1 MIVVMP
7 SGYGWPRVLEA
18 GWGKQPE
25 EDRVRNRD
33 NFAAI
38 LRDEIIPRIEK
49 QYPVW
54 KDGAHR
60 AIAGLSMGGGE
71 SLYVGLNH
79 PGQFAWIG
87 SMSAGMLDKP
97 ETNFASMNVEEVK
110 KVKLLWTAC
119 GKEDRLLQANREMKD
134 WLKMKGVAFTD
145 VETEGAHTWQ
155 VWRRNLVE
163 LAGLLFR

>member
-7 SGYGWPRVLEA
+7 SGYGWPKVLEA
-18 GWGKQPE
+18 GWGKHSE
-25 EDRVRNRD
+25 EDRVKNRD

-38 LRDEIIPRIEK
+38 LLEEIVPRIEK
-49 QYPVW
+49 EYPVW
-54 KDGAHR
+54 RDGAHR

-79 PGQFAWIG
+79 PERFAWIG

-97 ETNFASMNVEEVK
+97 ETTFASVKVEEAK
-110 KVKLLWTAC
+110 RVKLLWIAC
-119 GKEDRLLQANREMKD
+119 GKEDGLLQTNREMKD
-134 WLKMKGVAFTD
+134 WLKGKGVAFTN
-145 VETEGAHTWQ
+145 VETDGAHTWQ